1 LERDWNGDKSGP
13 NALSFARSSR
23 LGNDLQEE
31 MMSKSLFRVTLA
43 ATACVFAASAQAQPK
58 TEKALT
64 YKMITAVATGAV
76 DACQAMG
83 YQVSVTVVGRNG
95 EIVAQIKGDGAAP
108 HTMEN
113 SRRKAYTAL
122 TFGSPSST
130 FAKQIADPK
139 NDGARQRATLP
150 GIIGIGGGI
159 PIMSGKEVLG
169 AVGISGSPGKDDDCS
184 QAGID
189 RIKGQL

>member
-1 LERDWNGDKSGP
+1 
-13 NALSFARSSR
+13 
-23 LGNDLQEE
+23 
-31 MMSKSLFRVTLA
+31 MSKSLFRVTLA

-169 AVGISGSPGKDDDCS
+169 ASASRARRARMMIAPRQASIASKDSSEPAESVRDYRDH
-184 QAGID
+184 
-189 RIKGQL
+189 

>member
-1 LERDWNGDKSGP
+1 
-13 NALSFARSSR
+13 
-23 LGNDLQEE
+23 
-31 MMSKSLFRVTLA
+31 MSKSLFRVTLA

-159 PIMSGKEVLG
+159 PTMSGKEVLG